1 MASSA
6 PLLTPEAQVKPAHP
20 ALRLPVLT
28 IQPIMIDEEVI
39 LNRKGNEELIKE
51 LEQRKQEVLNQ
62 GNGRTQMLHLSRG
75 QLLARDRIALLLDHD
90 SPFLQLCTFAGYNQ
104 NDCTPSGSVVGG
116 IGLVSDTLTMCIAHI
131 PTLQGA
137 SANKA
142 QIAKIQRLGQ
152 IAHNNRLP
160 IVFLVHSAGASL
172 QQQFEFHY
180 GARQFYDL
188 ATRSQ
193 DGIPTCSVVFGQCP
207 AAGAYTP
214 GMSDMTIMVKDQSAL
229 FLGGPPLVKMATGE
243 QTDAEGL
250 GGAEK
255 HATVSGV
262 ADALVNNELEAI
274 SEARYWVA
282 SLNWAER
289 ISRREGLRLR
299 RFDSLEPLYS
309 MDSLLDVAQ
318 SNIKKPWKIEH
329 LIARITDGSRFS
341 TFKPLY
347 GSNTVCGF
355 GYVSGHP
362 VGIIGNNGVLNPSDA
377 QKTTQFIRLSNNNN
391 TPILFLHNISGFMVG
406 KDFEAAGSIK
416 YGSLL
421 INAVANSKVP
431 HISIIVGSSYGAGN
445 CAMCGRAYDPR
456 FLFTWPQGRTSVMGP
471 DALAGVVDLVER
483 EIMARSGKA
492 IDEIKQQK
500 RHKFM
505 FDKVSTESDAY
516 YSSSR
521 LLDDGIIDPRST
533 REVVGFC
540 LEIFAQEVIQG
551 NPGFGGVSRM

>member
-1 MASSA
+1 MSLNA
-6 PLLTPEAQVKPAHP
+6 LQTPETPLKPAHP
-20 ALRLPVLT
+20 ALRLPVMQLPPLVSDAET
-28 IQPIMIDEEVI
+28 QN
-39 LNRKGNEELIKE
+39 NRAANEALIRE
-51 LEQRKQEVLNQ
+51 LEQRTQSVLNQ
-62 GNGRTQMLHLSRG
+62 GSGRTQQLHLSRG
-75 QLLARDRIALLLDHD
+75 MLLARDRIALLLDQD
-90 SPFLQLCTFAGYNQ
+90 SPFLQLCTFAGYEQ
-104 NDCTPSGSVVGG
+104 KDCTPSGSVVGG
-116 IGLVSDTLTMCIAHI
+116 IGLVSNTLTMCIAHI

-137 SANKA
+137 SANRA

-152 IAHNNRLP
+152 IAHENRLP

-172 QQQFEFHY
+172 QQQFEFHH

-214 GMSDMTIMVKDQSAL
+214 GMSDMTIMIREQAQL

-243 QTDAEGL
+243 VSNAEEL

-262 ADALVNNELEAI
+262 ADCLVNNEVEAI
-274 SEARYWVA
+274 TEARYWVA
-282 SLNWAER
+282 SLNWGER
-289 ISRREGLRLR
+289 ISRPESLRLPQW
-299 RFDSLEPLYS
+299 DSLEPLYS

-318 SNIKKPWKIEH
+318 ANIKKPWRIEQ
-329 LIARITDGSRFS
+329 LIARITDGSRFNE
-341 TFKPLY
+341 FKPLY
-347 GSNTVCGF
+347 GANTVTGF
-355 GYVSGHP
+355 AYVAGHP

-377 QKTTQFIRLSNNNN
+377 QKTTQFIRLANNNN
-391 TPILFLHNISGFMVG
+391 VPLLFLHNISGFMVG
-406 KDFEAAGSIK
+406 REFEAAGSIK

-471 DALAGVVDLVER
+471 DALAGVVDMVER
-483 EIMARSGKA
+483 EILSRSGKP
-492 IDEIKQQK
+492 IDEARQQK
-500 RHKFM
+500 RREAM
-505 FDKVSTESDAY
+505 FNKVSTESDAY
-516 YSSSR
+516 YASSR
-521 LLDDGIIDPRST
+521 MMDDGIIDPRST
-533 REVVGFC
+533 RQVVGFC
-540 LEIFAQEVIQG
+540 LEIFAQEKIQG